1 VSGGPYGIEDTVPAL
16 GPGMTL
22 ALLVLTPIL
31 WSAPV
36 ALVMAELASAMP
48 DEGGYVT
55 WTRQAF
61 GPYWAFQVG
70 WWSWIDSFVDVA
82 VYPALFVEYLRF
94 WVPEM
99 TPLDRWLLVVAFIVT
114 LTGLNLLG
122 VRPTGHAAAALAI
135 ISLVPV
141 GALTVA
147 ALLGPRV
154 SPWTP
159 LVPAGQGLET
169 LGLGLAV
176 VMWNYSGWDTPSTI
190 LGEARSPERAFR
202 SAMFLA
208 LPVLTAAYILPVGA
222 ALASGAL
229 PWSQWTTGVLPSI
242 ARSVGGEWLG
252 HAVAAGAVLSTA
264 GLFVSLLLT
273 NSRLPY
279 VMARD
284 HVMPRWLGAVDPRFG
299 TPWTAVL
306 VSAAL
311 YAAFAVFSFKE
322 LIVLNI
328 WLYSL
333 SLLVELAAFVRLR
346 VIAPGM
352 PRPWRVPG
360 GLAVGVGVVVFP
372 VLFCVGAMATAGWT
386 NTIAGIAAALTGP
399 LAYRVL
405 GRRTMLVEEGR
416 A

>member
-1 VSGGPYGIEDTVPAL
+1 
-16 GPGMTL
+16 
-22 ALLVLTPIL
+22 VLTPL
-31 WSAPV
+31 FWSAPV

-55 WTRQAF
+55 WTRRAF
-61 GPYWAFQVG
+61 GPYWSFQVG

-82 VYPALFVEYLRF
+82 VYPALFVEYLQF
-94 WVPEM
+94 WLPSLA
-99 TPLDRWLLVVAFIVT
+99 PLERWLLVVAFIVA

-122 VRPTGHAAAALAI
+122 VRPTGHAALALAI
-135 ISLVPV
+135 VALLPV
-141 GALTVA
+141 AALTVV
-147 ALLGPRV
+147 ALIGPRIA
-154 SPWTP
+154 PWTP
-159 LVPAGQGLET
+159 LTPAGQGLET
-169 LGLGLAV
+169 VGLGLAV
-176 VMWNYSGWDTPSTI
+176 LMWNYSGWDTPSTI
-190 LGEARSPERAFR
+190 LGETREPQRAFR
-202 SAMFLA
+202 TAMFLT
-208 LPVLTAAYILPVGA
+208 LPILIAAYLLPVGA

-229 PWSQWTTGVLPSI
+229 EWSQWTTGVLPSI
-242 ARSVGGEWLG
+242 ARSVGGDWLG

-264 GLFVSLLLT
+264 GLFMSLLLT

-279 VMARD
+279 VLARD
-284 HVMPRWLGAVDPRFG
+284 HVMPRWLGAVDPTFG
-299 TPWTAVL
+299 TPWTAVV

-346 VIAPGM
+346 LSAPGM

-360 GLAVGVGVVVFP
+360 GMAGAVTVVVFP
-372 VLFCVGAMATAGWT
+372 ALFCLGAMATAGWT
-386 NTIAGIAAALTGP
+386 NTIAGVAAALTGP

-405 GRRTMLVEEGR
+405 GRRAMVAEEGR
-416 A
+416 V